1 MKVSTKKMA
10 VMAMLAAVSVL
21 LVLIHIPFPPAP
33 FLEYDPAD
41 IPILIGTFAY
51 GPTAGIIITVVVS
64 IIQGFTLS
72 ASSGIIGIVMH
83 IFATGSFALVAGL
96 IYQRKKTRK
105 SAILALGLGVITMTV
120 MMALMNLI
128 FTPIFMGTPVET
140 VAGML
145 LPIIIPFNLMK
156 AAINAVATLL
166 LYKAVSRFIKEDRP
180 EISTKKVASIDTQ
193 VKKG

>member
-83 IFATGSFALVAGL
+83 ILATGSFALVAGL

-128 FTPIFMGTPVET
+128 FTPIFMGTPEET

-156 AAINAVATLL
+156 ASINAVATLL
-166 LYKAVSRFIKEDRP
+166 LYKAVSRFIKEERP

>member
-64 IIQGFTLS
+64 VIQGFTLS

-83 IFATGSFALVAGL
+83 ILATGSFALVAGL

-120 MMALMNLI
+120 MMVLMNLI

-166 LYKAVSRFIKEDRP
+166 LYKAVSRFIKEEKP

>member
-83 IFATGSFALVAGL
+83 ILATGSFALVAGL

-120 MMALMNLI
+120 MMVLMNLI

-166 LYKAVSRFIKEDRP
+166 LYKAVSRFIKEEKP

>member
-83 IFATGSFALVAGL
+83 ILATGSFALVAGL

>member
-83 IFATGSFALVAGL
+83 ILATGSFALVAGL

-120 MMALMNLI
+120 MMALMNQI

-166 LYKAVSRFIKEDRP
+166 LYKAVSRFIKEEKP

>member
-83 IFATGSFALVAGL
+83 ILATGSFALVAGL

-166 LYKAVSRFIKEDRP
+166 LYKAVSRFIKEEKP

>member
-83 IFATGSFALVAGL
+83 ILATGSFALVAGL

-166 LYKAVSRFIKEDRP
+166 LYKAVSRFIKEERP

>member
-21 LVLIHIPFPPAP
+21 LVVIHIPFPPAP

-83 IFATGSFALVAGL
+83 ILATGSFALVAGL

-120 MMALMNLI
+120 MMVLMNLI

-156 AAINAVATLL
+156 ASINAVATLL
-166 LYKAVSRFIKEDRP
+166 LYKAVSRFIKEERP

>member
-72 ASSGIIGIVMH
+72 ASSGVIGIVMH
-83 IFATGSFALVAGL
+83 ILATGSFALVAGL

-156 AAINAVATLL
+156 ASINAVATLL
-166 LYKAVSRFIKEDRP
+166 LYKAVSRFIKEERP

>member
-64 IIQGFTLS
+64 VIQGFTLS

-83 IFATGSFALVAGL
+83 ILATGSFALVAGL

-120 MMALMNLI
+120 MMVLMNLI

-156 AAINAVATLL
+156 ASINAVATLL
-166 LYKAVSRFIKEDRP
+166 LYKAVSRFIKEERP

>member
-1 MKVSTKKMA
+1 M
-10 VMAMLAAVSVL
+10 
-21 LVLIHIPFPPAP
+21 
-33 FLEYDPAD
+33 
-41 IPILIGTFAY
+41 
-51 GPTAGIIITVVVS
+51 VVS

-83 IFATGSFALVAGL
+83 ILATGSFALVAGL

-166 LYKAVSRFIKEDRP
+166 LYKAVSRFIKEEKP

>member
-83 IFATGSFALVAGL
+83 ILAKGSCALVAGL

>member
-83 IFATGSFALVAGL
+83 ILATGSFALVAGL

-156 AAINAVATLL
+156 ASINAVATLL
-166 LYKAVSRFIKEDRP
+166 LYKAVSRFIKEEKP

>member
-83 IFATGSFALVAGL
+83 ILATGSFALVAGL

-140 VAGML
+140 VAGVL

-156 AAINAVATLL
+156 ASINAVATLL
-166 LYKAVSRFIKEDRP
+166 LYKAVSRFIKEERP

>member
-83 IFATGSFALVAGL
+83 ILATGSFALVAGL

-156 AAINAVATLL
+156 AGINAVATLL
-166 LYKAVSRFIKEDRP
+166 LYNAVSRFIKEEKP

>member
-83 IFATGSFALVAGL
+83 ILATGSFALVAGL

-120 MMALMNLI
+120 MMVLMNLI

-156 AAINAVATLL
+156 ASINAVATLL
-166 LYKAVSRFIKEDRP
+166 LYKAVSRFIKEEKP

>member
-83 IFATGSFALVAGL
+83 ILATGSFALVAGL

-156 AAINAVATLL
+156 ASINAVATLL
-166 LYKAVSRFIKEDRP
+166 LYKAVSRFIKEERP

>member
-83 IFATGSFALVAGL
+83 ILATGSFALVAGL

-120 MMALMNLI
+120 MMVLMNLI

-156 AAINAVATLL
+156 ASINAVATLL
-166 LYKAVSRFIKEDRP
+166 LYKAVSRFIKEERP

>member
-1 MKVSTKKMA
+1 
-10 VMAMLAAVSVL
+10 MAMLAAVSVL

-83 IFATGSFALVAGL
+83 ILATGSFALVAGL

-120 MMALMNLI
+120 MMVLMNLI

-156 AAINAVATLL
+156 ASINAVATLL
-166 LYKAVSRFIKEDRP
+166 LYKAVSRFIKEERP

>member
-64 IIQGFTLS
+64 VIQGFTLS

-83 IFATGSFALVAGL
+83 ILATGSFALVAGL

-166 LYKAVSRFIKEDRP
+166 LYKAVSRFIKEEKP

>member
-64 IIQGFTLS
+64 VIQGFTLS

-83 IFATGSFALVAGL
+83 ILATGSFALVAGL

-156 AAINAVATLL
+156 ASINAVATLL
-166 LYKAVSRFIKEDRP
+166 LYKAVSRFIKEERP

>member
-64 IIQGFTLS
+64 VIQGFTLS

-83 IFATGSFALVAGL
+83 ILATGSFALVVGL

-120 MMALMNLI
+120 MMVLMNLI

-156 AAINAVATLL
+156 ASINAVATLL
-166 LYKAVSRFIKEDRP
+166 LYKAVSRFIKEERP

>member
-83 IFATGSFALVAGL
+83 ILATGSFALVAGL

-156 AAINAVATLL
+156 ASINAVATLL

>member
-51 GPTAGIIITVVVS
+51 GPAAGIIITVVVS

-83 IFATGSFALVAGL
+83 ILATGSFALVAGL

-156 AAINAVATLL
+156 ASINAVATLL
-166 LYKAVSRFIKEDRP
+166 LYKAVSRFIKEERP